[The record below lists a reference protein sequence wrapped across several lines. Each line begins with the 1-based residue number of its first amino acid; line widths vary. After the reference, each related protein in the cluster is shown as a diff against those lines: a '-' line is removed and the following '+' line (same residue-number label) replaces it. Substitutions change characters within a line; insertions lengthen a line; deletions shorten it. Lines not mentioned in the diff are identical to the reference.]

1 MIRNIGKLLVLGLVG
16 LGCLAAGS
24 AAFAE
29 PGPVAAIRSPVD
41 GALFVAGRT
50 LSLLASASDTD
61 GDPAALRYQWSVDL
75 VHPGGVE
82 RDFFTSTEPSAFFA
96 VEDLDEPAGV
106 RLEIRLVVTDAAGV
120 SDTATARVYPKLDRE
135 TATPLA
141 PSDVLDIIYYAGGEK
156 QETFS
161 AEVSALGTIT
171 SPLVGELSVG
181 GLTAAEVSDKLT
193 VLLARDF
200 FVNPQVLVSAREH
213 AKKVFVGGEVKSP
226 GAFSIKDGT
235 TVLNACI
242 LAGGF
247 TEYAALNRV
256 TVTRTVG
263 KQTRII
269 KLDLK
274 EVQKGKVSDLALE
287 TGDRIDVPHRV
298 F

>member
-1 MIRNIGKLLVLGLVG
+1 MLNLKRCLAIGLAAVG
-16 LGCLAAGS
+16 LCSTRPVAAG
-24 AAFAE
+24 
-29 PGPVAAIRSPVD
+29 PQPPVAAIRSPVD

-50 LSLLASASDTD
+50 LSLLASATD
-61 GDPAALRYQWSVDL
+61 ADDASTSLQYRWTVDL
-75 VHPGGVE
+75 VHPAGVE
-82 RDFFTSTEPSAFFA
+82 SNFFTSSEPSAFFA
-96 VEDLDEPAGV
+96 VEDLDEPDGI
-106 RLEIRLVVTDAAGV
+106 RLEIRLVVTDASGLA
-120 SDTATARVYPKLDRE
+120 DTAYARVYPKLDHE
-135 TATPLA
+135 TAYPLG
-141 PSDVLDIIYYAGGEK
+141 PGDLLDVAFYAGGEK
-156 QETFS
+156 QETF
-161 AEVSALGTIT
+161 AAQVSALGTIT

-200 FVNPQVLVSAREH
+200 FVNPQVLVSVREH

-226 GAFSIKDGT
+226 GAYSIKDGM

-247 TEYAALNRV
+247 TDYAALNRV